1 MKYPKMIRGL
11 HWLMAVI
18 FLTLILAVEIPFRNE
33 GMAIRIH
40 KSLGLLAFA
49 LVVLRLITR
58 ALTKAPTPSGSALN
72 QKLAQ
77 AGHAVLYVLMVSVP
91 LTMLVGSLYGH
102 GLDFFLWHFKAPWHD
117 TAKSKALFEVHKILA
132 NTFIY
137 VVLGHIAAAL
147 WHHFVKKDGTLSKM
161 AS

>member
-18 FLTLILAVEIPFRNE
+18 FLALVLAVEIPFHNE
-33 GMAIRIH
+33 SMAIRIH
-40 KSLGLLAFA
+40 KSLGLLVFS

-58 ALTKAPTPSGSALN
+58 ALTRTPPPSGGALT

-77 AGHAVLYVLMVSVP
+77 AGHIVLYVLMVFVP
-91 LTMLVGSLYGH
+91 LTMLVGSLYGR
-102 GLDFFLWHFKAPWHD
+102 GLEFFLWHINAPWHD
-117 TAKSKALFEVHKILA
+117 VATAKGLFKVHKILA
-132 NTFIY
+132 NIFIY
-137 VVLGHIAAAL
+137 VVLGHVAAAF